1 VATPKRL
8 FQEAGQPPYEVP
20 LTGGRI
26 MELTANIRTVYEEE
40 CPRLTDDQALLEAAR
55 CLECGR
61 DGRPAPCIEA
71 CPTHIDIPGFIR
83 AIREGDPLTSAR
95 IIFEANVLGGT
106 CARVCPVEVLCEGA
120 CVLTH
125 EKRRPVAIGRLQR
138 YATDAALDAGVEL
151 LPCIRRVRQPLS
163 VGVVGAG
170 PAGLA
175 CAAELA
181 RLGHKVVVY
190 EAAPHPGGLIISAIA
205 PYKQMVDPIP
215 QEVEAIHRL
224 GVTFRF
230 NTQIGRDLSL
240 ADLEARHDALFLG
253 VGMDGDMPL
262 ELEGVDLEGV
272 WPSLRFIER
281 IKAKNPPPIGDRV
294 VVIGGGNTA
303 IDVAREAVR
312 LGARHVTVLYRRTE
326 AEMPAFR
333 HEVEAAYEEGV
344 QFEWLT
350 MPVRLLGEVRVAG
363 VECVRTRLVPDP
375 SGGRP
380 RPQVVEGTE
389 FVVPADTVVFAIG
402 QQPRTDLLTG
412 LQGLRLERGRVWV
425 DENFRTSHPRVFAG
439 GDCVNGGGTVV
450 EAVQQGKLAAR
461 AIDRFIKPRLNV
473 ASPVTDGK
481 EEG

>member
-1 VATPKRL
+1 M
-8 FQEAGQPPYEVP
+8 EA
-20 LTGGRI
+20 I
-26 MELTANIRTVYEEE
+26 ANFRTVFEEE
-40 CPRLTDDQALLEAAR
+40 RPRLTDVAALLEASR

-71 CPTHIDIPGFIR
+71 CPTRIDIPGFIR

-95 IIFEANVLGGT
+95 IIFEANVLGGS
-106 CARVCPVEVLCEGA
+106 CARVCPVEALCEGA

-138 YATDAALDAGVEL
+138 YATDAAFAAGIAL
-151 LPCIRRVRQPLS
+151 HPPRRQAQLPLS
-163 VGVVGAG
+163 VGVIGAG

-181 RLGHKVVVY
+181 RLGHEVTVY
-190 EAAPHPGGLIISAIA
+190 EARSEPGGLVVSAIA
-205 PYKQMVDPIP
+205 PYKQMVEPIP
-215 QEVEAIHRL
+215 QEVEAIRAL
-224 GVTFRF
+224 GVTFCF
-230 NTQIGRDLSL
+230 NTSIGEDLSF
-240 ADLEARHDALFLG
+240 AELESRHDALFLA
-253 VGMDGDMPL
+253 VGLDGDMPL
-262 ELEGVDLEGV
+262 EIAGSDLEGV

-281 IKAKNPPPIGDRV
+281 LKAMDPPPIGENV

-333 HEVEAAYEEGV
+333 HEVEAARDEGV

-350 MPVRLLGEVRVAG
+350 LPVRLLGEVRVSG

-389 FVVPADTVVFAIG
+389 FVLPADTVVFAIG
-402 QQPRTDLLTG
+402 QQPRTNLLATIPDLRIE
-412 LQGLRLERGRVWV
+412 QGRVWV
-425 DENFRTSHPRVFAG
+425 DEHFQTSHPRLFAG
-439 GDCVNGGGTVV
+439 GDCVNGGATVV
-450 EAVQQGKLAAR
+450 EAVAQGKRAAH
-461 AIDRFIKPRLNV
+461 AIAQRIQPLESRPRPMTDR
-473 ASPVTDGK
+473 K
-481 EEG
+481 ETLQ

>member
-1 VATPKRL
+1 MDISVDMRS
-8 FQEAGQPPYEVP
+8 
-20 LTGGRI
+20 
-26 MELTANIRTVYEEE
+26 VYEEE
-40 CPRLTDDQALLEAAR
+40 RPRLTDEQALLEATR

-71 CPTHIDIPGFIR
+71 CPTQIDIPGFIR

-95 IIFEANVLGGT
+95 LIFAANVLGGT
-106 CARVCPVEVLCEGA
+106 CARVCPVEALCEGA

-138 YATDAALDAGVEL
+138 YATDAALEAGAAIH
-151 LPCIRRVRQPLS
+151 PRPRQTQQPLR

-181 RLGHKVVVY
+181 RLGHQVTVY
-190 EAAPHPGGLIISAIA
+190 EARPEPGGLVVSAIA
-205 PYKQMVDPIP
+205 PYKQMVAPLP
-215 QEVEAIHRL
+215 QEVEAIRAL

-230 NTQIGRDLSL
+230 NTRIGQDVSL
-240 ADLEARHDALFLG
+240 ATLEAQHDALFLG
-253 VGMDGDMPL
+253 VGMDGDVPL
-262 ELEGVDLEGV
+262 EMEGADLEGV

-281 IKAKNPPPIGDRV
+281 IKALHPPPLGDQV

-333 HEVEAAYEEGV
+333 HEVEAAREEGV

-350 MPVRLLGEVRVAG
+350 LPVRLLGEVRVQG
-363 VECVRTRLVPDP
+363 VECMRTRLVPDP

-380 RPQVVEGTE
+380 RPQVVEGTA
-389 FVVPADTVVFAIG
+389 FVVPADAVIFAIG
-402 QQPRTDLLTG
+402 QQPRTDLLTS
-412 LQGLRLERGRVWV
+412 LPSIRLEHGRVWV
-425 DENFRTSHPRVFAG
+425 DENFRTTHPRVFAG

-450 EAVQQGKLAAR
+450 EAVQHGKLAAR
-461 AIDRFIKPRLNV
+461 AIDRLITPRRRTKP
-473 ASPVTDGK
+473 SPATDGK
-481 EEG
+481 EDA

>member
-1 VATPKRL
+1 M
-8 FQEAGQPPYEVP
+8 
-20 LTGGRI
+20 
-26 MELTANIRTVYEEE
+26 MELKANIRTVYAEER
-40 CPRLTDDQALLEAAR
+40 PRLLDEQAFLEAAR

-106 CARVCPVEVLCEGA
+106 CARVCPVEALCEGA
-120 CVLTH
+120 CVLMH

-138 YATDAALDAGVEL
+138 YATDAALEAGVEIH
-151 LPCIRRVRQPLS
+151 PRPRKVRQSLS

-181 RLGHKVVVY
+181 RLGHQVTVY
-190 EAAPHPGGLIISAIA
+190 EAASAPGGLVVSAIA
-205 PYKQMVDPIP
+205 PYKQMVDPLP
-215 QEVEAIHRL
+215 QEVEAIRAL
-224 GVTFRF
+224 GVLFRF
-230 NTQIGRDLSL
+230 DTRIGQDLSL
-240 ADLEARHDALFLG
+240 SDLEAQHDALFVG
-253 VGMDGDMPL
+253 VGMGEDMPL
-262 ELEGVDLEGV
+262 KLEGLDLEGV
-272 WPSLRFIER
+272 WPSLRLIER
-281 IKAKNPPPIGDRV
+281 IKTMNPPSMGDRV

-350 MPVRLLGEVRVAG
+350 LPVRLLGDVRVSG
-363 VECVRTRLVPDP
+363 VACVRTRLIPDP

-380 RPQVVEGTE
+380 KPHKVEGTE

-402 QQPRTDLLTG
+402 QQPRTELLASLLG
-412 LQGLRLERGRVWV
+412 LQVEDGRVWV
-425 DENFRTSHPRVFAG
+425 DENFRTSRPRVFAG

-450 EAVQQGKLAAR
+450 EAVAHGKRAAH
-461 AIDRFIKPRLNV
+461 AIDRLIKPRRQRSAPAIN
-473 ASPVTDGK
+473 GK
-481 EEG
+481 EEH

>member
-1 VATPKRL
+1 
-8 FQEAGQPPYEVP
+8 
-20 LTGGRI
+20 
-26 MELTANIRTVYEEE
+26 MEMTANIRTVYEEE
-40 CPRLTDDQALLEAAR
+40 RPRLTDEQAFLEAAR

-71 CPTHIDIPGFIR
+71 CPTHIDIPGFIQ
-83 AIREGDPLTSAR
+83 AIREGDPFASAR

-106 CARVCPVEVLCEGA
+106 CARVCPVEALCEGA

-125 EKRRPVAIGRLQR
+125 EQWRPVAIGRLQR
-138 YATDAALDAGVEL
+138 YATDAALEAGIEIH
-151 LPCIRRVRQPLS
+151 PRPQRRRQSLS
-163 VGVVGAG
+163 IGVVGAG

-181 RLGHKVVVY
+181 RLGHAVTVY
-190 EAAPHPGGLIISAIA
+190 EARSEPGGLVVSAIA
-205 PYKQMVDPIP
+205 PYKQMVDPLP
-215 QEVEAIHRL
+215 QEVEAIRAL

-230 NTQIGRDLSL
+230 NTHIGQDVSL
-240 ADLEARHDALFLG
+240 AELEARHDALFLG
-253 VGMDGDMPL
+253 VGMDGDIPL
-262 ELEGVDLEGV
+262 ALEGTDLEGV

-281 IKAKNPPPIGDRV
+281 LKAMSPPPVGDRV

-333 HEVEAAYEEGV
+333 HEVEAAHEEGV

-350 MPVRLLGEVRVAG
+350 LPVRLLGDVRVTG

-380 RPQVVEGTE
+380 RPQVVEGTA

-402 QQPRTDLLTG
+402 QRPRTELLAA
-412 LQGLRLERGRVWV
+412 LPAVRLERGRVWV

-450 EAVQQGKLAAR
+450 EAVQHGKLAAR
-461 AIDRFIKPRLNV
+461 AIDRLIQPRRST
-473 ASPVTDGK
+473 SPVTNGK
-481 EEG
+481 EEA